1 MRTGN
6 FTSRV
11 LLPPLTRTGR
21 HTSAC
26 ALLVVLK
33 ARATKVLA
41 EIMSMASA
49 LKSGVENAP
58 ISVRLTSVSTS
69 RPFIRA
75 PHKHSMSDV
84 KPALGVSL
92 FEDGPAPINAAVG
105 ATTHST
111 STDVGSMHVQF
122 EKIRDPVH
130 VLRYTKKAAVRLPFV
145 ARRRK
150 LRWGPGGLGTT
161 KMVLCEKSA
170 SDGTPEVGR
179 PAIEK
184 REANLYGN
192 S

>member
-1 MRTGN
+1 MQKHYACCAVLAMR
-6 FTSRV
+6 R
-11 LLPPLTRTGR
+11 R
-21 HTSAC
+21 TSAC

-111 STDVGSMHVQF
+111 SIDVGSMHVQV

-130 VLRYTKKAAVRLPFV
+130 VLRYTKKAAVWGGMPARVTQEDAGRRARLGKD
-145 ARRRK
+145 A
-150 LRWGPGGLGTT
+150 
-161 KMVLCEKSA
+161 
-170 SDGTPEVGR
+170 
-179 PAIEK
+179 PA
-184 REANLYGN
+184 
-192 S
+192 